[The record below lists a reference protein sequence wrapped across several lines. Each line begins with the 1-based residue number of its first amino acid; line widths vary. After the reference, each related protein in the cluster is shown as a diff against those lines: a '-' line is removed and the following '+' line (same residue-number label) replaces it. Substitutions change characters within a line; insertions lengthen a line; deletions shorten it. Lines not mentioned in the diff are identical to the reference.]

1 MRLVRY
7 FLNTPDDVS
16 VFIERGMAALIVRIL
31 DNNNDD
37 PAYEDRV
44 QALKL
49 IRKLLKIVPK
59 HLPRALV
66 ITLVTI
72 INNSLRNDTHDNAEK
87 RTLPV
92 RDKLYRPCIGTA
104 FFMWEITNWQN
115 TDDKIVTDF
124 GL

>member
-1 MRLVRY
+1 VRLVRY

-104 FFMWEITNWQN
+104 FFM
-115 TDDKIVTDF
+115 
-124 GL
+124 